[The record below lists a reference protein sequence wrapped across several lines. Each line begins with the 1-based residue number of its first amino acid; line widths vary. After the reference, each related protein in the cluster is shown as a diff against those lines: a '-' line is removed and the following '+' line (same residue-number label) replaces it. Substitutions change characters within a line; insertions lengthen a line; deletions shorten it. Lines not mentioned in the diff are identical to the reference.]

1 MKFENIQVGDDV
13 LVPAVVTGYQ
23 GAWRGGWSE
32 FHVLAQ
38 VTRVTKTQFT
48 AGGERY
54 MKEQGSQIGDYFR
67 CAYPVGEEDRR
78 GDVKYDQTEE
88 VNAFKGEVAAIKV
101 AAEQAEALLTAVRS
115 SGHAEALALV
125 RKPFL
130 LELADLLEKHKA
142 ALSYDRWDEGIAIKA
157 DGVEVFEDFLDD
169 EPWKALRDAETPP

>member
-13 LVPAVVTGYQ
+13 LVPVMVAGHQ
-23 GAWRGGWSE
+23 GAWRGRGSE

-54 MKEQGSQIGDYFR
+54 MKERGSQIGDYFR
-67 CAYPVGEEDRR
+67 CAYPVGE
-78 GDVKYDQTEE
+78 VLDQTEE

-101 AAEQAEALLTAVRS
+101 AIQQAETLIGALRK
-115 SGHAEALALV
+115 SGHAAALALV

-142 ALSYDRWDEGIAIKA
+142 TLSYDRWDEGIAIKA
-157 DGVEVFEDFLDD
+157 DGVEVFKEFLDD